1 MQLELTEH
9 QAETLRDELNN
20 RIRALRSMEASKQP
34 GWNSFP
40 EIQGRISFLL
50 ALIRQIDLS
59 LTPGK
64 EPQ

>member
-20 RIRALRSMEASKQP
+20 RIGALKHMETPRSVE
-34 GWNSFP
+34 SFA
-40 EIQGRISFLL
+40 ERQGRISFLQSL
-50 ALIRQIDLS
+50 VRQIDLS
-59 LTPGK
+59 LTSGK